1 MQSNLTKT
9 RKITYFA
16 VLSALVV
23 VFQLLC
29 GTLRIGAI
37 NLNLSLVPI
46 VVGAMLLGAIS
57 GALIGVIEGVVVL
70 VMGITG
76 LDPFTNTL
84 FGLQHAVITAV
95 CIIKTAAAGA
105 VSGLLFKFCGR
116 KNRTLGAF
124 AASAAAP
131 VVNTLIF
138 VIGMLFIPDTLIG
151 LGYTDGSFAA
161 ILTAL
166 VGFNFFV
173 ELFINLVLA
182 PAALRVVDAI
192 DKNFGG
198 EQ

>member
-16 VLSALVV
+16 VLTALVV

-37 NLNLSLVPI
+37 NLNFSLVPI
-46 VVGAMLLGAIS
+46 VVGAMLLGPLFGSI
-57 GALIGVIEGVVVL
+57 IGLIEGVVVL
-70 VMGITG
+70 VMGVTG
-76 LDPFTNTL
+76 LDPFTNAL
-84 FGLQHAVITAV
+84 FGLEPVVIAAV
-95 CIIKTAAAGA
+95 CLVKTAAAGA
-105 VSGLLFKFCGR
+105 VSGLLFKLCEK

-124 AASAAAP
+124 VASAAAP

-138 VIGMLFIPDTLIG
+138 VIGMLFIQGALVE
-151 LGYTDGSFAA
+151 LGYTDGTFVS

-173 ELFINLVLA
+173 ELVINLVLA
-182 PAALRVVDAI
+182 PAVLRVACAV